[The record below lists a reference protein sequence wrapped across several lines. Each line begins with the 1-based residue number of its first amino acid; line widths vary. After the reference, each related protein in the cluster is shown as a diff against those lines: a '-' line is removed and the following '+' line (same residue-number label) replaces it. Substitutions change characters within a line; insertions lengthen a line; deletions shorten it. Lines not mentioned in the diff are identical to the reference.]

1 MEVVRRN
8 NGSLILSK
16 MVLRLN
22 THITQKCTEKVS
34 LNAHTFDDRIS
45 TVFYCLIHSGRKKK
59 NLKHYNR
66 KPKNFLANW
75 RKQGFSEVPNF
86 TSSIHISTLCKSQY
100 YMTTYV

>member
-59 NLKHYNR
+59 KS
-66 KPKNFLANW
+66 K
-75 RKQGFSEVPNF
+75 
-86 TSSIHISTLCKSQY
+86 TLQQETQKLSCQLEKAGIQ
-100 YMTTYV
+100 